1 MKKCPHCEFELI
13 ADQKFCPNCG
23 AKLIDDIAIKPENDN
38 IKWSEYQDVPIES
51 VIEHF
56 SELHD
61 GNDDEEAE
69 TDEFADNPILA
80 EYIRKHKD
88 GYKEAAAE
96 ELQEPVGE
104 SAEVVEE
111 PEPVEEQPT
120 EEPEIPV
127 IPVTE
132 DSDEVAETPAEEPEE
147 AKEISEEKIAAVP
160 FIDPIPEPIKAS
172 EPEVKPEQN
181 IEPQPEKQPTTPKK
195 SKKKYWLTAAALVVV
210 AGGAWMYYD
219 NQQKEKA
226 EAARQEQL
234 RVDTAVARIETE
246 LENFYLD
253 QEEQFV
259 VPGKTAADVEKLM
272 QELEE
277 YSSEP
282 KYEELK
288 DKGQKL
294 QVKIAVLDQINSHFA
309 EPIVVG
315 DELKENV
322 HVKDG
327 DSVDMALLTED
338 TPFAKLI
345 NQAIKQGK
353 EEFKELQATNAAVE
367 SLTSNYKEEQLSD
380 SVTRKDY
387 EDTKEKVD
395 KLFEGEEKKAYLA
408 QLATIEKALDKREA
422 EAQELAEQQAQAAA
436 EAAQNEASS
445 NQTEQ
450 TEQPQ
455 AEPEAPVQEQTP
467 TTPQTNAG
475 SEILGPNTPKNSNN
489 EPIISSRQSDIDDA
503 NNPAWNWAPGVYD
516 KVINESIKRG
526 YIVEGDFYVERVRI
540 ENGEGYYNLYAT
552 SNKSSLLKGTS
563 ESALPMYLFTINA
576 KTGFFRGNGSN

>member
-88 GYKEAAAE
+88 GYKEATAE
-96 ELQEPVGE
+96 ELQESVGE

-111 PEPVEEQPT
+111 PEPVEEQPI
-120 EEPEIPV
+120 EEPEPV
-127 IPVTE
+127 VPVTE

-147 AKEISEEKIAAVP
+147 VKEISEEKIAAVP
-160 FIDPIPEPIKAS
+160 VIDPIPEPIKTS
-172 EPEVKPEQN
+172 EPEVKPERN

-246 LENFYLD
+246 LGNFYLD

-259 VPGKTAADVEKLM
+259 VPGKTAEDVEKLM

-395 KLFEGEEKKAYLA
+395 KLFDGEEKKAYLA

-422 EAQELAEQQAQAAA
+422 EAQELAEQQA
-436 EAAQNEASS
+436 EAAQNEVSS

-450 TEQPQ
+450 SEV
-455 AEPEAPVQEQTP
+455 PVQELSP
-467 TTPQTNAG
+467 TTSQPNAG

>member
-1 MKKCPHCEFELI
+1 MNKCPHCEFELI

-23 AKLIDDIAIKPENDN
+23 AKLIDDIATKPENDN
-38 IKWSEYQDVPIES
+38 IKWSDYQDVPIES

-61 GNDDEEAE
+61 GNDEEE

-88 GYKEAAAE
+88 DYKDENPTE
-96 ELQEPVGE
+96 EETVTE
-104 SAEVVEE
+104 SAEPSSEPEKEEEVPVEETSDPEPIMPVVNEVPEEDIVEE
-111 PEPVEEQPT
+111 PTVEETPT
-120 EEPEIPV
+120 E
-127 IPVTE
+127 
-132 DSDEVAETPAEEPEE
+132 EEPEE
-147 AKEISEEKIAAVP
+147 PKVAPVVVP
-160 FIDPIPEPIKAS
+160 IIDPLPTP
-172 EPEVKPEQN
+172 EPEVKPEPKEEKAPVKN
-181 IEPQPEKQPTTPKK
+181 SEPPKK
-195 SKKKYWLTAAALVVV
+195 SKKKYWLTAAALVVI

-234 RVDTAVARIETE
+234 RVETAVARIESE
-246 LENFYLD
+246 LDNFYLD
-253 QEEQFV
+253 QDEQFI

-272 QELEE
+272 KELEE

-282 KYEELK
+282 KYKELR

-294 QVKIAVLDQINSHFA
+294 QVKIAVLDQINSHFT

-327 DSVDMALLTED
+327 DAVDMALLTDE

-345 NQAIKQGK
+345 NEAIKKGK
-353 EEFKELQATNAAVE
+353 EEFKALQETGKAVQA
-367 SLTSNYKEEQLSD
+367 LTTSDSNEQLSD

-395 KLFEGEEKKAYLA
+395 KLFDGAEKKAFIA
-408 QLATIEKALDKREA
+408 QLEKVDKALDERDAA
-422 EAQELAEQQAQAAA
+422 EKEQAEQQAQA
-436 EAAQNEASS
+436 EATTPS
-445 NQTEQ
+445 EQ
-450 TEQPQ
+450 APSTQQPQAQ
-455 AEPEAPVQEQTP
+455 AEPEVPVQEQTP
-467 TTPQTNAG
+467 TAPQYSEG

-503 NNPAWNWAPGVYD
+503 NNPAWNWAPGIYD

-526 YIVEGDFYVERVRI
+526 YIVEGGFYVERVRI

-552 SNKSSLLKGTS
+552 SNKSSLLKGTP

>member
-1 MKKCPHCEFELI
+1 
-13 ADQKFCPNCG
+13 
-23 AKLIDDIAIKPENDN
+23 
-38 IKWSEYQDVPIES
+38 
-51 VIEHF
+51 
-56 SELHD
+56 
-61 GNDDEEAE
+61 
-69 TDEFADNPILA
+69 
-80 EYIRKHKD
+80 
-88 GYKEAAAE
+88 
-96 ELQEPVGE
+96 
-104 SAEVVEE
+104 
-111 PEPVEEQPT
+111 
-120 EEPEIPV
+120 
-127 IPVTE
+127 
-132 DSDEVAETPAEEPEE
+132 
-147 AKEISEEKIAAVP
+147 
-160 FIDPIPEPIKAS
+160 
-172 EPEVKPEQN
+172 
-181 IEPQPEKQPTTPKK
+181 
-195 SKKKYWLTAAALVVV
+195 
-210 AGGAWMYYD
+210 
-219 NQQKEKA
+219 
-226 EAARQEQL
+226 
-234 RVDTAVARIETE
+234 
-246 LENFYLD
+246 
-253 QEEQFV
+253 
-259 VPGKTAADVEKLM
+259 
-272 QELEE
+272 
-277 YSSEP
+277 
-282 KYEELK
+282 
-288 DKGQKL
+288 
-294 QVKIAVLDQINSHFA
+294 
-309 EPIVVG
+309 
-315 DELKENV
+315 
-322 HVKDG
+322 
-327 DSVDMALLTED
+327 MALLTED